1 MDTITS
7 APGKALNSDPETVP
21 KIAQNGN
28 LPPRRVK
35 NIERRPREY
44 LTEQEVER
52 LIKAAESRGRYGHR
66 DATMILMAYR
76 HGLRVSELVKL
87 RWSQIDLEM
96 ESMHVHRL
104 KRGKPGMQPLGR
116 REIQALNGLTK
127 SESPFVFVS
136 LRGGPVTAA
145 GFRKTLTRIGEA
157 AGFTFPVHPHM
168 LRHACGFKLANDG
181 RDTRAIQSY
190 LGHRNIVHTVT
201 YTELAAGRFRG
212 FWED

>member
-1 MDTITS
+1 MEATE
-7 APGKALNSDPETVP
+7 LPENPIP

-28 LPPRRVK
+28 VPPKRVK

-44 LTEQEVER
+44 LTEREVER
-52 LIKAAESRGRYGHR
+52 LIKTAAEHPVTGAR
-66 DATMILMAYR
+66 DSTMILMAYR
-76 HGLRVSELVKL
+76 HGFRVSELCAL

-96 ESMHVHRL
+96 ESIHVHRL

-116 REIQALNGLTK
+116 REIQSLEALQAHK
-127 SESPFVFVS
+127 APYVFITYA
-136 LRGGPVTAA
+136 GTPVKPST
-145 GFRKTLTRIGEA
+145 FRKMIGRVGQQ
-157 AGFTFPVHPHM
+157 AGLGFPVHPHM

-201 YTELAAGRFRG
+201 YTELAAGRFKG
-212 FWED
+212 FWDD